1 MSNATEMFASHEKT
15 LREAIE
21 ATHTREYYSAFNES
35 PSPRV
40 YGENAADEGKAAFEA
55 HAGTTFPVDTPGA
68 SGTVATEKS
77 PYGFALDVSYPR
89 VSPQGVDALLAASA
103 AGMKAFRDAG
113 PDARL
118 GVCLEVLHR
127 LHARVFEL
135 ANAVQHTS
143 GQAFVMAF
151 QAGGAHALDRA
162 LEALA
167 YAYEEMTRTPATAI
181 WEKPAKGEPLRMEK
195 TFTAVPRGVALVI
208 GCNTFPTWNSWPGL
222 FASLACGNPVVVKP
236 HPGAVLPLAMT
247 VQVCQ
252 QVLAEAGYDPAL
264 VTLAAE
270 DPADGLAAVLA
281 VRPEVKLIDFTGG
294 NAFGDW
300 LEENARQA
308 TVFTEKAGVNTVVVD
323 STDSF
328 KGLCMNLA
336 FSFSLYTGQMCTAPQ
351 NVYLPA
357 DGIES
362 DEGHKSV
369 EEVAAGIGAAFD
381 KLLGDDAR
389 AVELLGGVVNE
400 GVLSRLDESGSKG
413 RVLVAS
419 RTVRHPAYDG
429 ADRPHADA
437 GRAVRRRRRGLRA
450 GVLRPGGLPDRDVG
464 HGGVGRPVPPDRAR
478 ARRDDGVG
486 VLVLARGARVDARRG
501 PRRRRGAVGEP
512 HRRRVREPVG
522 GVQRLPRHRCQPGG
536 ERLLHRHR
544 LRREPVPHRPVPPPR
559 LKSGQRR
566 RATRVPRIP
575 AAQATAAPT
584 ATVSIDCSS
593 PAVTVSKYARPAGS
607 GTTAGRLSR

>member
-1 MSNATEMFASHEKT
+1 MSNAAEMFAAHEKT

-21 ATHTREYYSAFNES
+21 ATRTREYFSAFNES

-40 YGENAADEGKAAFEA
+40 YGENAAAEGKAAFEA
-55 HAGTTFPVDTPGA
+55 NAGTTFPLSTPGA
-68 SGTVATEKS
+68 AGTVATEKS
-77 PYGFALDVSYPR
+77 PFGFTLDVSYPR
-89 VSPQGVDALLAASA
+89 VAPDGVDALLAASL

-118 GVCLEVLHR
+118 GVCLEILHR
-127 LHARVFEL
+127 LHGRIFEL

-167 YAYEEMTRTPATAI
+167 YAYAEMTRVPATAI
-181 WEKPAKGEPLRMEK
+181 WEKPAKDAPLRMEK

-252 QVLAEAGYDPAL
+252 QVLAEAGFDPSL

-300 LEENARQA
+300 LEEHARQA
-308 TVFTEKAGVNTVVVD
+308 TVFTEKAGVNTVVLD
-323 STDSF
+323 STDAF

-336 FSFSLYTGQMCTAPQ
+336 FSLSLYTGQMCTAPQ
-351 NVYLPA
+351 NLYVPA
-357 DGIES
+357 EGIATEDGV
-362 DEGHKSV
+362 KSPT
-369 EEVAAGIGAAFD
+369 EVAAGIEAALG

-389 AVELLGGVVNE
+389 AVELLGGVVND
-400 GVLSRLDESGSKG
+400 GVLSRLADSGSTGK
-413 RVLVAS
+413 VLVESRAVQHPAYGEAVVRTPTLVGLTAGDTDVYEQECFGPVAYLIETSGTPESIDLFRRTVRAHGAMTAAVYSTSPEVLASMRDAALDAGVALSENLTGGVFVNQSAAFSDFHGTGANPAANASYTDTAYVAS
-419 RTVRHPAYDG
+419 RFRIVQSRRH
-429 ADRPHADA
+429 
-437 GRAVRRRRRGLRA
+437 
-450 GVLRPGGLPDRDVG
+450 
-464 HGGVGRPVPPDRAR
+464 
-478 ARRDDGVG
+478 
-486 VLVLARGARVDARRG
+486 
-501 PRRRRGAVGEP
+501 
-512 HRRRVREPVG
+512 
-522 GVQRLPRHRCQPGG
+522 
-536 ERLLHRHR
+536 
-544 LRREPVPHRPVPPPR
+544 
-559 LKSGQRR
+559 
-566 RATRVPRIP
+566 I
-575 AAQATAAPT
+575 
-584 ATVSIDCSS
+584 
-593 PAVTVSKYARPAGS
+593 
-607 GTTAGRLSR
+607 